1 MRDSLGSR
9 VRRLTLLVLLAAACD
24 PGVRTE
30 YILPSQGGPLNAVI
44 GRSQALAI
52 SRAIAGKYGLL
63 VKAETAGYCDLLSA
77 TGSDEARG
85 NTVMLRLCVRR
96 LDSTRIAIVVLEGF
110 TDLWGA
116 RGDSLRHELHDTLAT
131 AFGPALQVR

>member
-9 VRRLTLLVLLAAACD
+9 VRRPTLVVLLLAACD
-24 PGVRTE
+24 PGVRSE
-30 YILPSQGGPLNAVI
+30 YILNSQGELLNADSGRTQVI
-44 GRSQALAI
+44 AI
-52 SRAIAGKYGLL
+52 SRAIAGKYRLPI
-63 VKAETAGYCDLLSA
+63 KAETAGYCDLLSA

-96 LDSTRIAIVVLEGF
+96 PDSSRVSIVVLEGF
-110 TDLWGA
+110 TDLWGP

-131 AFGPALQVR
+131 IFGSALQVR